1 MVWDDGATPLI
12 ALEAI
17 AIDCETTGLDP
28 RKAWTVEFAA
38 VRLAAGRPELTQSIQ
53 YRLKPGAA
61 IPASATRIHGID
73 EAAVSG
79 APTFSEV
86 WPELD
91 RFIGRATVIGHTIG
105 FDLAVLE
112 RECRRAG
119 VAWSMPRR
127 LDVRLLAEIVQPSLP
142 DYSLETVAAWL
153 GIDTAGRHSAYG
165 DAVAAARIFAALV
178 PRLRDCKIRTL
189 AEAERASRQLTEGRS
204 QHPAAAAAGAEPIE
218 RPEAAGLQMPQRV
231 DSSAYVRRIREA
243 MSAPARFVSPDT
255 LIGHAVER
263 MSREKLSSLFV
274 SLADRDNAP
283 RPAETGVI
291 TERDVMRALAAHGGA
306 ALQMPVDQCT
316 SRPLAHVPADAFVY
330 LAIARMSR
338 LNIRHLGVTD
348 ERGVIVGALSARDL
362 LRSQGQHELLL
373 RDEIEQ
379 ATSVA
384 ELARSWAGLPAVVG
398 GLLAEGVRGLAISA
412 LISRCIQ
419 ELTQRA
425 AILAEQRMRQNGKGD
440 PPCGY
445 AFAVLGS
452 AGRGESLLAMDQ
464 DNAVVFASGA
474 PGGAEDLWFAEH
486 STHVA
491 DILHEVGIPYCT
503 GGVMAKNPDWR
514 GSIDS
519 WQGRIAHWL
528 GRARPQDLLSV
539 DIFFDL
545 RGVHGDVG
553 LADAVWRRA
562 FDQARGNA
570 AFAKLLAETA
580 GATEPALGWFGRL
593 KTKQGRVD
601 LKKTGLFGIVTA
613 ARVLAICHHV
623 LERSTPARLSGVA
636 AVTREAGSDLDAL
649 NDALEIFVELILRQQ
664 IEDMKAGVPPTNAVA
679 VSRLSRRDRNRLRA
693 ALAAVEHLDDLTRE
707 LLF

>member
-12 ALEAI
+12 ALDAV

-28 RKAWTVEFAA
+28 RKAWIVEFAA
-38 VRLAAGRPELTQSIQ
+38 VPLAGGRPEVTQSIR
-53 YRLKPGAA
+53 YRLKPGDA

-79 APTFSEV
+79 APTFSEI
-86 WPELD
+86 WPELE
-91 RFIGRATVIGHTIG
+91 RFIGRTTVIGHTIA

-119 VAWSMPRR
+119 VTWRLPRR

-165 DAVAAARIFAALV
+165 DAAAAAGIFAALV
-178 PRLRDCKIRTL
+178 PRLRDHKVRTL
-189 AEAERASRQLTEGRS
+189 AEAERASRQLVEGRS
-204 QHPAAAAAGAEPIE
+204 HLPAAGTDPVESPQ
-218 RPEAAGLQMPQRV
+218 AAGLARSQRI
-231 DSSAYVRRIREA
+231 DSSAYVRRIGEV
-243 MSAPARFVSPDT
+243 MSAPARFVGPDT
-255 LIGHAVER
+255 PIRQALEH

-274 SLADRDNAP
+274 SLADRADAP
-283 RPAETGVI
+283 RPGETGVI

-306 ALQMPVDQCT
+306 ALQMPVVQFI

-330 LAIARMSR
+330 LAVARMSR

-348 ERGVIVGALSARDL
+348 AQGVIVGALSARDL

-373 RDEIEQ
+373 RDGIEQ

-384 ELARSWAGLPAVVG
+384 ELARSWAGLADVVG
-398 GLLAEGVRGLAISA
+398 GLLAEGVRGLAIAA
-412 LISRCIQ
+412 LISRGIQ

-425 AILAEQRMRQNGKGD
+425 AILAEERMRQNGKGD

-464 DNAVVFASGA
+464 DNAVVFAAGA
-474 PGGAEDLWFAEH
+474 PDGAEDLWFAEL
-486 STHVA
+486 SAHVA

-514 GSIDS
+514 GSIDT
-519 WQGRIAHWL
+519 WRGRVAHWL
-528 GRARPQDLLSV
+528 ARSSPQDLLSV

-553 LADAVWRRA
+553 LADSVWRSA
-562 FDQARGNA
+562 FDRAGANA

-580 GATEPALGWFGRL
+580 GATEPALGWLGRF
-593 KTKQGRVD
+593 KTKQGRID

-613 ARVLAICHHV
+613 ARVLAIRHHV
-623 LERSTPARLSGVA
+623 IERSTPVRLAGVA
-636 AVTREAGSDLDAL
+636 AVTRESGADLDAL

-679 VSRLSRRDRNRLRA
+679 VNRLSRRDRNRLRA